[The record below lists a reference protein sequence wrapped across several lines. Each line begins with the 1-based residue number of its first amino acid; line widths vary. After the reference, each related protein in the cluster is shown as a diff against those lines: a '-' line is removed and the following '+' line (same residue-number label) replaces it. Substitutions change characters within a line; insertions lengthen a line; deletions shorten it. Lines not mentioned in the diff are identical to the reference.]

1 MASSDLNNALEEN
14 RRRAEVFR
22 KGRITAVEEVNG
34 VEIVTVEDG
43 EGSRRMTTTYSG
55 LTAGDVVVWVDQSD
69 PFCLGKFAGT

>member
-1 MASSDLNNALEEN
+1 MAGVEVNEAFEEN

-22 KGRITAVEEVNG
+22 KGRVTAVEEVSG

-43 EGSRRMTTTYSG
+43 EGSRRMPTTYSG
-55 LTAGDVVVWVDQSD
+55 LTAGEVVVWVDQAD